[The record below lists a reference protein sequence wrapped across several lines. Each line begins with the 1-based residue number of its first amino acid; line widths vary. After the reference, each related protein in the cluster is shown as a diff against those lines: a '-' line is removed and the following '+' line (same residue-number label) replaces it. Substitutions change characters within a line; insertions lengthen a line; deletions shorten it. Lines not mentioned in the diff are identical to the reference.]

1 MCNRTRWGRIDPSV
15 QVALVHGPADRVLQ
29 LDHRTLPGYVEQQ
42 LLLMASPLPFLNF
55 LNKFRLDEILI
66 NHQLKGV
73 YTMRTSAT
81 VTEVAMHAWRIM
93 STADRQPYIQ
103 LARKAEQ
110 IQQARVLHFLGKDC
124 RQRIKP

>member
-1 MCNRTRWGRIDPSV
+1 MSNRTRWGRIDPNVRIDLV
-15 QVALVHGPADRVLQ
+15 QGPADRVLH

-81 VTEVAMHAWRIM
+81 VTEVATHAWRIM

-103 LARKAEQ
+103 LAQKAEQ
-110 IQQARVLHFLGKDC
+110 IQQARVLHFLGKTF
-124 RQRIKP
+124 RPHTKS